1 MQAERQK
8 YPEYYEATN
17 ALLEVNNVSL
27 DYKTKAGAVKALD
40 GLNLHIYQNEFV
52 CVLGP
57 SGCGKST
64 LLKLIA
70 GFIKPTE
77 GSISLEGS
85 PVTGI
90 DPHRGVVFQQPNLFE
105 WFSVRN
111 NVNFGLRM
119 RKLPKKEI
127 KEKTDAMLKR
137 VGLEE
142 FAEKKV
148 YELSGGMK
156 QRAGIARTLINNP
169 EILLMDEPFSA
180 LDALTREQMQDFTRK
195 LWWETGKTIFFI
207 THDIDEALMLATR
220 VIVLSKRPA
229 KIIKEIPLHFTR
241 DFVENGSG
249 RAKYTEEYYE
259 IREEL
264 LNIIGHRQEERE
276 DVGA

>member
-1 MQAERQK
+1 MNTAVKE

-17 ALLEVNNVSL
+17 ARLEIRNVNFE
-27 DYKTKAGAVKALD
+27 YKTKTGTVKALD
-40 GLNLHIYQNEFV
+40 SVNLNIYQNEFV

-70 GFIKPTE
+70 GFMKPT
-77 GSISLEGS
+77 GGNILLEGN
-85 PVTGI
+85 PAEGI
-90 DPHRGVVFQQPNLFE
+90 DPQRGVVFQQPNLFD

-119 RKLPKKEI
+119 RKLPKGEI
-127 KEKTDAMLKR
+127 RKKTDAMLKK

-142 FAEKKV
+142 FADKKV

-156 QRAGIARTLINNP
+156 QRAGIARTLINDP

-195 LWWETGKTIFFI
+195 LWWDTGKTIFFI
-207 THDIDEALMLATR
+207 THDVDEALMLASR
-220 VIVLSKRPA
+220 VIVLSNRPG
-229 KIIKEIPLHFTR
+229 KVVLDMPLHFSR
-241 DFVENGSG
+241 DFVEDGS
-249 RAKYTEEYYE
+249 RRTKYTEEYYE
-259 IREEL
+259 IRKQL
-264 LNIIGHRQEERE
+264 LEMISRR
-276 DVGA
+276 